1 MKLIFLDS
9 DGVLN
14 YPLMT
19 DPVKKYYGQVS
30 AHCVELLNQLTDET
44 GAKLVISS
52 TWRRDSASLPSIE
65 ERLKELGVTGE
76 IIGST
81 PVLTQK
87 AVFRGNEIYHWMLD
101 NKEICGTYPNLFSDY
116 VILDDDSDM
125 LLWQKDNFVQ
135 TDAWIGITPTII
147 HRAKRV
153 LNRSVETL
161 L

>member
-1 MKLIFLDS
+1 MRLIFLDI

-14 YPLMT
+14 HPLMT
-19 DPVKKYYGQVS
+19 DPIKKYYGQVS
-30 AHCVELLNQLTDET
+30 ARCVELLNQLTDET
-44 GAKLVISS
+44 SAQLVISS
-52 TWRRDSASLPSIE
+52 TWRKDSPNLPTIE

-81 PVLTQK
+81 PVLTQR

-101 NKEICGTYPNLFSDY
+101 HKEICGTYPNLFRDY

-135 TDAWIGITPTII
+135 TDPYTGITPTTL
-147 HRAKRV
+147 HRAKRI
-153 LNRSVETL
+153 LRSA
-161 L
+161 